1 MTLFALAKNGR
12 HIWQLTPLGTAI
24 IDTEMVG
31 QLERPQRR
39 ITGFNASERTLV
51 VFGAAGLADYALDSQ
66 KLSEP
71 VDRPILNSLEAWMPR
86 AAAGWVGYDA
96 ETTTIVYLSRSFLP
110 EETIALEGVKNQDKK
125 GRPIALFRPT
135 RGTELSRGFN
145 DFNDFNEIKTLKT
158 PKTPSLSSPTHG
170 IKVQRL
176 EADGT
181 WQNGWVIA
189 NCSDPSDITI
199 ARMGSPHLT
208 AQHYRWQINLRP
220 NS

>member
-1 MTLFALAKNGR
+1 MS
-12 HIWQLTPLGTAI
+12 
-24 IDTEMVG
+24 
-31 QLERPQRR
+31 LERK
-39 ITGFNASERTLV
+39 
-51 VFGAAGLADYALDSQ
+51 GLIKQ
-66 KLSEP
+66 
-71 VDRPILNSLEAWMPR
+71 
-86 AAAGWVGYDA
+86 
-96 ETTTIVYLSRSFLP
+96 
-110 EETIALEGVKNQDKK
+110 EGVKNQDKK

-176 EADGT
+176 EDDGT

-189 NCSDPSDITI
+189 TCSAPSDITI